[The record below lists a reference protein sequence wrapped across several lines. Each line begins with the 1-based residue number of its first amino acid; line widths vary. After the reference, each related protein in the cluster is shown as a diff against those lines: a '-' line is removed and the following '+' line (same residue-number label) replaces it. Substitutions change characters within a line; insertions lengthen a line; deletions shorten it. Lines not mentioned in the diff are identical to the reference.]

1 MFAIRK
7 DVPMNASARLALST
21 PVVFCLVFLATS
33 FAQDAQKKD
42 VPKPDT
48 PVETKKATP
57 SDSKKV
63 YRLVAPEKLEAIL
76 KDMKITYDKT
86 KGKEDGIA
94 FYDYEKA
101 GQKIRLH
108 NYQGKDLWIDA
119 QSTDKMTL
127 DDVNKWN
134 VRAKFS
140 RAVKLKG
147 DKESVSLEA
156 QLDCIGGVT
165 DGIIRQFI
173 ERFDGELAQFSK
185 FITK

>member
-1 MFAIRK
+1 
-7 DVPMNASARLALST
+7 MNAPIRFAALAPL
-21 PVVFCLVFLATS
+21 FCFATA
-33 FAQDAQKKD
+33 FAQDSPQKD
-42 VPKPDT
+42 PPKSDAPT
-48 PVETKKATP
+48 EAKKAAP
-57 SDSKKV
+57 SDPKKV
-63 YRLVAPEKLEAIL
+63 YRLVAPDKLEAIL
-76 KDMKITYDKT
+76 KDMKITYDKSQ
-86 KGKEDGIA
+86 GKEDGIV
-94 FYDYEKA
+94 FYDFEKA

-140 RAVKLKG
+140 RAVQLKG
-147 DKESVSLEA
+147 DKSIVSLEA